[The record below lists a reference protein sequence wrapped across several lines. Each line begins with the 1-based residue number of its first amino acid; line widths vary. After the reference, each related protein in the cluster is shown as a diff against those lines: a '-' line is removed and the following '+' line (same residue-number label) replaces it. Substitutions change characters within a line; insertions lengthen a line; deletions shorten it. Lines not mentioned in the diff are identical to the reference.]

1 MKEFL
6 VAMEDKGE
14 IVSFM
19 GHTKQSDQL
28 KIDESIVFI
37 MDDAKSS
44 PAKKRRVSKA
54 LLGLRHVHCSPG

>member
-28 KIDESIVFI
+28 KIEHRFHH
-37 MDDAKSS
+37 
-44 PAKKRRVSKA
+44 
-54 LLGLRHVHCSPG
+54 G